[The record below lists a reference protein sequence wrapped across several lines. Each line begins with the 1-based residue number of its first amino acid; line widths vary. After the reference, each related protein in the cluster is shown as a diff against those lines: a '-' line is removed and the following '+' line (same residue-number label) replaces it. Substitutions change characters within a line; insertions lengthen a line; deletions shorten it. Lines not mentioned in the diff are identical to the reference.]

1 MHRTSHVFRSFQF
14 AFDERLVDNHLGRHV
29 GEFTPFP
36 GLHLLSHGLEVA
48 LHPVY
53 ADRDAINERERLRV
67 LREHWS
73 KHAWDNASKL
83 TGPRCIRVAHG
94 CDFTRGLVAANAWEQ
109 AGEQHHKASRPHAPM
124 YAVSLVRSR
133 LLMLPIPV
141 LFL

>member
-73 KHAWDNASKL
+73 KHAWDNAS
-83 TGPRCIRVAHG
+83 
-94 CDFTRGLVAANAWEQ
+94 
-109 AGEQHHKASRPHAPM
+109 RPHAPM

-141 LFL
+141 LFLHC